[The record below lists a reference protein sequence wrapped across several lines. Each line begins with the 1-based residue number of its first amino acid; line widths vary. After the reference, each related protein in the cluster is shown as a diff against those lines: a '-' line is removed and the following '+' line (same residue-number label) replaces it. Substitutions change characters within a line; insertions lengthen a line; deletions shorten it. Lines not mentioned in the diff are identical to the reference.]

1 MGSTGGGQF
10 GQNNQ
15 KLHENYKIG
24 IFWVKTVAGDLG
36 GQTSNSPLGET
47 LLYIYIYIYIYIYV
61 VYVVMSV
68 IQVEKQQCL
77 FLMPSLANC
86 YHK

>member
-10 GQNNQ
+10 GQNDQ

-36 GQTSNSPLGET
+36 GKPTIPH
-47 LLYIYIYIYIYIYV
+47 V